1 MNDIP
6 NPIRPLPPITPEPT
20 PIEIAPGPKP
30 TRPPLEPIS
39 DPMAPDAPA
48 PEPLRDLLPSSG
60 GGDAGVPPT
69 VRTATAYP
77 EGQPKRVCEFRP
89 VDEISQ
95 YNSFRGGKKTGHDSR
110 PFGVV
115 ISHMGYS
122 CYVATLRSMH
132 PGLRED
138 DYREAAWQ
146 FIVNHQIHHFLI
158 DRAVSTLEG
167 AFAVAHRSLPSDLWR
182 CFHSDCGRTH
192 LGFSALEESACCAYS
207 LRNAE
212 KPHRQLALTLTRKQ
226 PAGYGEQSDDG
237 TQILAHPTNPT
248 HQQGVSQLLSEYLD
262 TNASQRAVGLHG
274 LMLYKNHITGTGGD
288 LHIALPQTQSQSGRT
303 GSNKL
308 TLQIYLAR

>member
-1 MNDIP
+1 MSEVPD
-6 NPIRPLPPITPEPT
+6 PIRPLPPITPEPT

-48 PEPLRDLLPSSG
+48 PEPIRELLPSSG
-60 GGDAGVPPT
+60 GSGVGVPPT
-69 VRTATAYP
+69 VRTSTAYP

-95 YNSFRGGKKTGHDSR
+95 YNSFRGGKKSGHVSR

-115 ISHMGYS
+115 ISHKGYS
-122 CYVATLRSMH
+122 CYVAALRDIH
-132 PGLRED
+132 PGHREE
-138 DYREAAWQ
+138 DYRETAWQ

-167 AFAVAHRSLPSDLWR
+167 ALAVVHQSSPRDLWQS
-182 CFHSDCGRTH
+182 FHNDCGSAR
-192 LGFSALEESACCAYS
+192 LGFSALEESTCCAYS

-212 KPHRQLALTLTRKQ
+212 KSHRQLALTLTRKQ
-226 PAGYGEQSDDG
+226 PAGYGEQSNDG
-237 TQILAHPTNPT
+237 SQILAHPDKLT
-248 HQQGVSQLLSEYLD
+248 HQQAVSQLLSEYLNPN
-262 TNASQRAVGLHG
+262 TNQRAVGLHG
-274 LMLYKNHITGTGGD
+274 LMLFKNHVTGTGGD

-303 GSNKL
+303 ASDKL

>member
-1 MNDIP
+1 MNEIP
-6 NPIRPLPPITPEPT
+6 DPIRPLPPVTPEPT
-20 PIEIAPGPKP
+20 PIEISPGPKP
-30 TRPPLEPIS
+30 ARPSLEPIS

-60 GGDAGVPPT
+60 GSGAGVPPT
-69 VRTATAYP
+69 VRTSTAYP

-167 AFAVAHRSLPSDLWR
+167 AFAVAHRSLPADLWQG
-182 CFHSDCGRTH
+182 FHIDCGRTQ
-192 LGFSALEESACCAYS
+192 LGFSALEESTCCAYS
-207 LRNAE
+207 LRNAD
-212 KPHRQLALTLTRKQ
+212 KSHRKFALTLTRKQ

-237 TQILAHPTNPT
+237 SQILSHPTNLT
-248 HQQGVSQLLSEYLD
+248 HQQAVSQLLSEYLNQ
-262 TNASQRAVGLHG
+262 NASQRAVGLHG
-274 LMLYKNHITGTGGD
+274 LMLYKNHINGTRGD

-303 GSNKL
+303 ASNKL